1 MIGLYFGKK
10 PHDLVKSLQ
19 DFVKD
24 LLHFLQHGS
33 QSGLHYEI
41 EVDSFVCDTHA
52 RAFIKNVKM
61 HSGYCRCDI
70 CSHSLRRL
78 VCRWLDEMF
87 AQQTDEEHHKGGMPL
102 KACLLV
108 WF

>member
-24 LLHFLQHGS
+24 LLHFLQHGIS

-41 EVDSFVCDTHA
+41 EVDSFVIPMQEPLLRMLKYTLVTVGVTYVHTH
-52 RAFIKNVKM
+52 
-61 HSGYCRCDI
+61 
-70 CSHSLRRL
+70 
-78 VCRWLDEMF
+78 
-87 AQQTDEEHHKGGMPL
+87 
-102 KACLLV
+102 
-108 WF
+108 